1 MATAKTQQYQG
12 SLTKN
17 LALQA
22 AFRDP
27 SSPFYLAPGTQGP
40 ASPEDIQ
47 EMTQEQSNSSLS
59 FDQLL
64 EQGRTK
70 LAEAGFHRP
79 SIWEQPVAWGDQD
92 PFQHVN
98 NVRYVRYFE
107 SSRIHWM
114 VHLGQ
119 RLGGPSKA
127 EALLKGKGISL
138 IIKSLNINYRRP
150 VTYPDT
156 LLISHK
162 PIQPELSPN
171 SQQEGVKPPD
181 PAVLLLT
188 SSAFS
193 VTQQAFVA
201 HCSEALVWYD
211 YERLRKCIPGKEY
224 FDAVWEPYLR
234 SSSFA
239 PQNTKP

>member
-1 MATAKTQQYQG
+1 M
-12 SLTKN
+12 
-17 LALQA
+17 
-22 AFRDP
+22 R
-27 SSPFYLAPGTQGP
+27 
-40 ASPEDIQ
+40 
-47 EMTQEQSNSSLS
+47 
-59 FDQLL
+59 
-64 EQGRTK
+64 
-70 LAEAGFHRP
+70 
-79 SIWEQPVAWGDQD
+79 
-92 PFQHVN
+92 
-98 NVRYVRYFE
+98 
-107 SSRIHWM
+107 
-114 VHLGQ
+114 HLGHQ
-119 RLGGPSKA
+119 LGGPSA
-127 EALLKGKGISL
+127 ADSL
-138 IIKSLNINYRRP
+138 IRGEGVSLILKSIDVRFRRP

-156 LLISHK
+156 VSTIFWTHRSSVFWNANIGMQLLISHK